1 MTHTTLVFCG
11 VTKQNLLLQ
20 GENGTNPPF
29 WVVFKRELLFIFADV
44 KNMETMEVKKSTR
57 EYLTPEV
64 EVVEMSLVTSLLIG
78 SENLL
83 SKPGDYTGFG
93 EGFDW

>member
-1 MTHTTLVFCG
+1 
-11 VTKQNLLLQ
+11 
-20 GENGTNPPF
+20 
-29 WVVFKRELLFIFADV
+29 
-44 KNMETMEVKKSTR
+44 MEVKKSTR
-57 EYLTPEV
+57 EYLAPEV

-83 SKPGDYTGFG
+83 SKPGDYTGLG